1 MYVSL
6 PGTHARSEEMHAS
19 SSGCSLSSRRSNP
32 HTDRGHR
39 RPSVGEPHGSKQ
51 GLVPRSS
58 SLSYVEVKDASSTN
72 HKEHTFVINTS
83 QRDYFERRSRPQPVA
98 CSPGSGRSLSTPSSG
113 PPEQE
118 EPRRWCT
125 LRQLSTRLRLRRCAH
140 SDSHTHSHTHTHTH
154 THGIHTEYTH
164 THTHASACADEES
177 PLEFRDAGGDT
188 RTPQALDQHVRA
200 PRLCVCCPRTV
211 AHQRESFVSVLAS
224 SGHRLGW
231 AQGARPAAGFFL
243 RRTGRNIRLRGW
255 AGAQACTKATSN
267 ESGDSCDQSATFHNR

>member
-140 SDSHTHSHTHTHTH
+140 SDSHTHSLTHTHTH
-154 THGIHTEYTH
+154 TEYTRNTH
-164 THTHASACADEES
+164 THTH
-177 PLEFRDAGGDT
+177 T
-188 RTPQALDQHVRA
+188 RERVRGRGKPPGVSRRRRRHPHA
-200 PRLCVCCPRTV
+200 P
-211 AHQRESFVSVLAS
+211 S
-224 SGHRLGW
+224 
-231 AQGARPAAGFFL
+231 ARPARPSSASVCVLPEDGGSPKRELCVSACFL
-243 RRTGRNIRLRGW
+243 RPPTRL
-255 AGAQACTKATSN
+255 GARC
-267 ESGDSCDQSATFHNR
+267 